1 MSQPKITD
9 TALDQYAL
17 TPPVSL
23 FPLLSQGNSNTTI
36 GVRTGAS
43 DFILK
48 IYSGY
53 DDPSRLK
60 SEHELLA
67 WLQQQRLS
75 FAVPAPLR
83 TKAGATMAFSGLG
96 WQALTPFF
104 PGSRVDPEHPRELE
118 SFGGAL
124 GELLS
129 AFERYPL
136 EVAYVPA
143 SEFHIIVPRLPDLQI
158 AVSDLGLEPNR
169 HNDALTDWLR
179 HELAELTT
187 FMKSSYQVLP
197 RQLTHNDFIPSNVLY
212 DHGRIGAVLDF
223 EFVTPG
229 IRGLDFA
236 MALLF
241 CLRYWSNPDP
251 HETTTLLS
259 RGYGRHNSLTAEEV
273 QQLPLLLRLRNMAST
288 LWWLGRALKNGDARS
303 EAIRI
308 ERTREFTEWLGT
320 YESRLTAA
328 VASILL

>member
-23 FPLLSQGNSNTTI
+23 FPLLRQGNSNTTI

-104 PGSRVDPEHPRELE
+104 PGSRVDPEHSQELE

-129 AFERYPL
+129 AFERFPL
-136 EVAYVPA
+136 
-143 SEFHIIVPRLPDLQI
+143 RLLMSQR
-158 AVSDLGLEPNR
+158 VNS
-169 HNDALTDWLR
+169 T
-179 HELAELTT
+179 
-187 FMKSSYQVLP
+187 SSSL
-197 RQLTHNDFIPSNVLY
+197 DC
-212 DHGRIGAVLDF
+212 RIFRSLCQTLD
-223 EFVTPG
+223 
-229 IRGLDFA
+229 
-236 MALLF
+236 
-241 CLRYWSNPDP
+241 SNP
-251 HETTTLLS
+251 TTTMM
-259 RGYGRHNSLTAEEV
+259 R
-273 QQLPLLLRLRNMAST
+273 
-288 LWWLGRALKNGDARS
+288 
-303 EAIRI
+303 
-308 ERTREFTEWLGT
+308 
-320 YESRLTAA
+320 
-328 VASILL
+328 